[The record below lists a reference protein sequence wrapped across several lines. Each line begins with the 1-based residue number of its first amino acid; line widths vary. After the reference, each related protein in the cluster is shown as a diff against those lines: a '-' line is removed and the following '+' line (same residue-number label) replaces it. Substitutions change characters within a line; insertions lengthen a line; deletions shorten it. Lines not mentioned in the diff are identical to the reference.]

1 MEYQSLS
8 DTHIICAPV
17 PINKRQIETVFDV
30 QTREFPIS
38 WYGTLDTLESMP
50 HAVECVCLEMQIKDI
65 ASKHQFRMQ
74 LHAARRSFPNLKTI
88 VAPKAGRVHHHDLLV
103 EEGISVILTQSYST
117 ISAPRRPTPMG
128 WPCRNV
134 QWGLWEV
141 SRDNPKQKGRI
152 QNFLSSMAQK
162 RERPGTLRIWD
173 AASQKGSYDHKKF
186 SRAIRR
192 IHKLVSKKSET
203 VISLDQIPE
212 CISSNSSR
220 EVPTSILKAA

>member
-8 DTHIICAPV
+8 DTHIVCAPV
-17 PINKRQIETVFDV
+17 PIDKRHIKTVFDA

-50 HAVECVCLEMQIKDI
+50 NALETVCLEMHLKDI
-65 ASKHQFRMQ
+65 ASKHRFRMQ

-88 VAPKAGRVHHHDLLV
+88 VAPKAGRVHYHDLLV
-103 EEGISVILTQSYST
+103 EEGISVILTQSFST
-117 ISAPRRPTPMG
+117 ISSPRRPTPIG

-141 SRDNPKQKGRI
+141 SRDTPKQKGRI
-152 QNFLSSMAQK
+152 QNFLSSVARK

-173 AASQKGSYDHKKF
+173 AASQKGTYDNKKF
-186 SRAIRR
+186 GRAIRR
-192 IHKLVSKKSET
+192 LQKLVAKKSVT

-212 CISSNSSR
+212 CISRNSSR

>member
-1 MEYQSLS
+1 MEYQSLL
-8 DTHIICAPV
+8 DTHIVCAPV
-17 PINKRQIETVFDV
+17 PIDNMQIETVFNV

-50 HAVECVCLEMQIKDI
+50 HAIETVCLEMHLKDI
-65 ASKHQFRMQ
+65 ASKQRFRMQ
-74 LHAARRSFPNLKTI
+74 LHAARRSFPNLRTI
-88 VAPKAGRVHHHDLLV
+88 VAPKAGRIHYHDLLV
-103 EEGISVILTQSYST
+103 EEGISVILTQSFST
-117 ISAPRRPTPMG
+117 ISSPRRPTPMG

-141 SRDNPKQKGRI
+141 SRDTPKQKGRI
-152 QNFLSSMAQK
+152 QNFLSSVARK

-173 AASQKGSYDHKKF
+173 AASQKGTYDNKKF
-186 SRAIRR
+186 GRAIRR
-192 IHKLVSKKSET
+192 LQKLVSKKSVT

-212 CISSNSSR
+212 CISRNSSR